1 MNSEHDSNRSGKTSK
16 RVLAVMLVLLMLAC
30 LWFLFARQASPEVRQ
45 LNARLAADAMLAA
58 YPYPFRVLRLQ
69 DTSAVM
75 SSPRSAQMS
84 VHRMI
89 SAIDPGL
96 ENIAVD
102 DPRFRAAQQRLAEH
116 QAHAAELVLQSDKV
130 DDIEWELDT
139 RWLSEH
145 GIVVKQRGLY

>member
-1 MNSEHDSNRSGKTSK
+1 MSRPGTSSK
-16 RVLAVMLVLLMLAC
+16 RMLSALLLLMLLAG

-45 LNARLAADAMLAA
+45 LNARLAADPMLAA

-102 DPRFRAAQQRLAEH
+102 DSRFRVAQQRLAEH
-116 QAHAAELVLQSDKV
+116 QAHAAELVLQSDRV

-145 GIVVKQRGLY
+145 GIAVKRQGLY